1 MADKTI
7 FDLTEVTDAGA
18 NDVLWLGV
26 SNVDKKVKK
35 SNLLKNIDADTLD
48 TYHASTSSSANKI
61 PVADS
66 SGKLVNGWLYAASA
80 ATADYLMLRDSNGDC
95 AAAKFTATHFQCNQT
110 AGVDEEYSNGN
121 SGSSITINWNN
132 GNYQKMTA
140 TANCTL
146 SFTAP
151 SSIAGGK
158 FQLNIYQNGGPYTM
172 TFPSGIKWL
181 NGATPGA
188 LSNGYTIFIFF
199 YGSSTYFGTWIG
211 PFS

>member
-35 SNLLKNIDADTLD
+35 SNLLKNIDADTID
-48 TYHASTSSSANKI
+48 TYH
-61 PVADS
+61 
-66 SGKLVNGWLYAASA
+66 L
-80 ATADYLMLRDSNGDC
+80 
-95 AAAKFTATHFQCNQT
+95 TATHFLCNQT
-110 AGVDEEYSNGN
+110 AGVDEEYSNGD
-121 SGSSITINWNN
+121 SGSSKTINWNN

-140 TANCTL
+140 TGNCTL
-146 SFTAP
+146 TFTAP
-151 SSIAGGK
+151 SNVAGGK
-158 FQLNIYQNGGPYTM
+158 FQLNVYQNGGPYTL

-199 YGSSTYFGTWIG
+199 YGSETYFGTWIG